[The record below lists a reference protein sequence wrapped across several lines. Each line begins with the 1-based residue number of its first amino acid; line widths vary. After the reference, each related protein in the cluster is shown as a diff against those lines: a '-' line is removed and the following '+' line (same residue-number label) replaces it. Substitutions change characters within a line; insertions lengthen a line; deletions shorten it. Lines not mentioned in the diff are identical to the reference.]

1 MVGYHKKYG
10 EDMSLSVAIITLNEE
25 KNLERTLESVKEFA
39 DEIVI
44 VDSGSSDRTEE
55 IAKKYNAKFYFQKWL
70 GYGAQR
76 NKAIE
81 LSTSEWVLNIDADE
95 EISKNLA
102 DKIKKIKAGIN
113 EYDVYKINFMSV
125 CFNKKIKYGGWSNTY
140 RIRLFK
146 KNAGKFNTN
155 NVHEEFIT
163 NLKIGKI
170 NNYIFHHSYS
180 DLEDYFSKFNKY
192 TTLGAIEY
200 YKKNKK
206 ANLLSIILNPVYKFL
221 RMYIFRFGFLDGLEG
236 FLLAITSSL
245 YTMVKYYKLREIY
258 KNNAYIKEVKNGD

>member
-1 MVGYHKKYG
+1 MT
-10 EDMSLSVAIITLNEE
+10 LSVAIITLNEE
-25 KNLERTLESVKEFA
+25 KNLGRTLNSVKDFA
-39 DEIVI
+39 DEIII
-44 VDSGSSDRTEE
+44 VDSGSNDRTEE
-55 IAKKYNAKFYFQKWL
+55 IAREYKAKFYLQKWL

-76 NKAIE
+76 NMAIE

-95 EISKNLA
+95 EISKELA
-102 DKIKKIKAGIN
+102 EEIKKIKAN
-113 EYDVYKINFMSV
+113 KNNYDVYKINFMSV

-146 KNAGKFNTN
+146 KTAGRFNTN

-163 NLKIGKI
+163 NFEIGKI
-170 NNYIFHHSYS
+170 KDYIFHHSYS
-180 DLEDYFSKFNKY
+180 DLEDYFVKFNKY

-200 YKKNKK
+200 YKKKKK
-206 ANLLSIILNPVYKFL
+206 ANIFLITLNPIYKFL
-221 RMYIFRFGFLDGLEG
+221 RMYIFRLGFLDGLEG

-258 KNNAYIKEVKNGD
+258 KNNTYINEVENGN